1 MAITTTV
8 ICLAYIL
15 GLLSTGLPGGGFF
28 VLLGGGV
35 LSWAGPRYWRGG
47 PRSRLWLVAGLVG
60 LLASL
65 YWQWRIPQ
73 PPGNDISR
81 LISAAGAER
90 IEVSLQGD
98 VDSLPRRTRNDSQQF
113 WLQIRQMEDF
123 PGPAPQQPIAGKL
136 YVTALQDTVAAQLQ
150 PGQRIRLQGTLS
162 LPKPPTNPGGFDFRA
177 YLQQEGCF
185 AALRS
190 NRIQVIDA
198 QARWGLWQVQQRI
211 VRSQAQW
218 IPAAEGALISA
229 MVLGGRAVDLPVE
242 VKDEFVRV
250 GLAHALAASGFQ
262 TSLILGVVLALC
274 RRWPERAQFAVG
286 TSALLLFVGLAGA
299 QPAVLRAALMGF
311 GGLVALVLDRKI
323 RPLGSLLVT
332 ATLLLLF
339 NPLWIWDL
347 GFQLSFLATLGL
359 LVAVPPIT
367 QRLTWLPSA
376 IAPLIAVPIA
386 AYAWTLPLCLYAFG
400 IVSPYS
406 IIANLVTTPLISVL
420 SLGGMASALAAL
432 VWSPLGSG
440 SAWLLKFP
448 AQWLIAIV
456 HGFGQLPGNAWALGT
471 ISAGMA
477 IALYG
482 LLSLNWL
489 QAWWQKRGWLAL
501 LIGIGLVS
509 IPAWQTRLAQFQV
522 TILATASHP
531 TLVVQDAGRTG
542 LIQTN
547 HTAINTVL
555 PFLQKAGVNHLDW
568 ALPLQSRQPLSPP
581 AISLP
586 ANNAPESSTWEK
598 LAAQLPIRT
607 AYALPN
613 KPNDFWQH
621 AKAAHRPQNQAQLH
635 PGQATQI
642 GSIQMNVLSR
652 EPAVVAFQMPD
663 QQWLWLEPA
672 NLEAQA
678 QLLKTGR
685 LAPVQVLW
693 WSGQRL
699 HPELIKAVQPKVAI
713 ASAQRVNPKTIDDLR
728 AQGTQLYWTG
738 RDGALQ
744 WSPKAGFKT
753 TLNSGLNSGENA
765 AAAL

>member
-1 MAITTTV
+1 VAITTTV

-73 PPGNDISR
+73 PPENDISR
-81 LISAAGAER
+81 LISAGGAER

-113 WLQIRQMEDF
+113 WLQVRQMEDF
-123 PGPAPQQPIAGKL
+123 PGPDPQQPIAGKL
-136 YVTALQDTVAAQLQ
+136 YVTALKDTVAAQLQ
-150 PGQRIRLQGTLS
+150 PGQRIRLRGTLS
-162 LPKPPTNPGGFDFRA
+162 LPKPPTNPGGFDFRV

-311 GGLVALVLDRKI
+311 GGLVALVLERKI

-367 QRLTWLPSA
+367 QRLNWLPIA
-376 IAPLIAVPIA
+376 IAPLVAVPIA

-406 IIANLVTTPLISVL
+406 IFANLVTTPLISVL

-456 HGFGQLPGNAWALGT
+456 HWFGQLPGNAWALGT

-482 LLSLNWL
+482 LLSLTWL
-489 QAWWQKRGWLAL
+489 QSWWQKRGWLAL
-501 LIGIGLVS
+501 LLGLGLVS
-509 IPAWQTRLAQFQV
+509 IPAWQMRLSQFQV
-522 TILATASHP
+522 TILATAGQP
-531 TLVVQDAGRTG
+531 ALVVQDAGRTG
-542 LIQTN
+542 LIQTDK
-547 HTAINTVL
+547 TAVSIVL
-555 PFLQKAGVNHLDW
+555 PFLQKAGVNRLDW
-568 ALPLQSRQPLSPP
+568 VLPLQLQQPSGATPQQ
-581 AISLP
+581 
-586 ANNAPESSTWEK
+586 APTVSTWEK
-598 LAAQLPIRT
+598 LSERLPIQT

-613 KPNDFWQH
+613 KPNDFWLQ

-642 GSIQMNVLSR
+642 GSIQMNLLTR
-652 EPAVVAFQMPD
+652 APALVEFQMPD
-663 QQWLWLEPA
+663 QKWLWLEPA

-678 QLLKTGR
+678 QLLKTGH

-713 ASAQRVNPKTIDDLR
+713 ASAQRVNPKTVADLQ
-728 AQGTQLYWTG
+728 ATGTELYWTG

-744 WSPKAGFKT
+744 WTPKEGFKT
-753 TLNSGLNSGENA
+753 TLNSGINSSENA